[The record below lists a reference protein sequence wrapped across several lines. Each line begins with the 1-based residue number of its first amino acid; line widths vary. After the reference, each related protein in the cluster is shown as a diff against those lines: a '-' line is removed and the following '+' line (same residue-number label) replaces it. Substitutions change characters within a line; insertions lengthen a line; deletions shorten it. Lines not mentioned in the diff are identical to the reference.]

1 MALTGVPALLV
12 GLFARRRTRQLRRDG
27 VRVWAIAM
35 HRPRDAGGQLVTLQY
50 RLPDGRVVEESA
62 PARAKRREPP
72 LLPGNKV
79 LIWYDPADPAEILV
93 YGREGQAADLAFVV
107 VGAILAL
114 AGAIIAIVA
123 PLDVW
128 PWLSSRNGIDRDLVG
143 DESVRHRQPC
153 ASWARVVAARALDV
167 KALAGRRRV
176 LGDDHRKRRSRRATS
191 RQT

>member
-50 RLPDGRVVEESA
+50 KLPDGRVVEESA

-93 YGREGQAADLAFVV
+93 YGREGRAADLAFVV

-114 AGAIIAIVA
+114 AGTFIAIVA
-123 PLDVW
+123 PWAAVPLTGVTGEVGPGAAG
-128 PWLSSRNGIDRDLVG
+128 PWTLRAQGGGGHHSECLRD
-143 DESVRHRQPC
+143 
-153 ASWARVVAARALDV
+153 ARGSCTARTA
-167 KALAGRRRV
+167 
-176 LGDDHRKRRSRRATS
+176 
-191 RQT
+191 